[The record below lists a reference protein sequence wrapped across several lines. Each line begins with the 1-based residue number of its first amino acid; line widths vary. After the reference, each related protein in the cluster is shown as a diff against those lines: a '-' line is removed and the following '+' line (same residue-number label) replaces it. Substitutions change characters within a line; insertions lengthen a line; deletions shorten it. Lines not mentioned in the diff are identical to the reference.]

1 MKGIILAGGNGSRLF
16 PSTKVSSKH
25 LLPVYDK
32 PLIYYSLST
41 LILSNIYDICIISTQ
56 ESIFHYKKLLNNLRF
71 LGIKLTFLIQ
81 KKPKGIPDAFNLA
94 KKFIGTDDVC
104 LVLGDNVL
112 YGAGLQDLLLSAK
125 KKCIESKSAFCFTYK
140 VKNPFDY
147 GVLNFNKNNKVTSI
161 EEKPLKPKSDNAI
174 IGLYYF
180 PNSVIK
186 EVKKIKMSLRGEL
199 EIIDLLKIF
208 IKKNKFI
215 FHDLGRGIAWFDT
228 GTAKSL
234 IDASNFVYAI
244 QERQGYKIACIEEIA
259 LKEKLINKND
269 LRSILKL
276 YPSSEYKKYLI
287 ELCH

>member
-1 MKGIILAGGNGSRLF
+1 MKGIVLAGGNGSRLF

-32 PLIYYSLST
+32 PLIYYSLSI
-41 LILSNIYDICIISTQ
+41 LILSNIYDICIISTK
-56 ESIFHYKKLLNNLRF
+56 ENIFHYKKLLNNLKF

-81 KKPKGIPDAFNLA
+81 KKPSGIPDAFKLA
-94 KKFIGTDDVC
+94 KKFIGKDDVC

-112 YGAGLQDLLLSAK
+112 YGAGLQDLLLHAK
-125 KKCIESKSAFCFTYK
+125 KKCIESNSAFCFTYK
-140 VKNPFDY
+140 VKNPSDY
-147 GVLNFNKNNKVTSI
+147 GVLTINKGNKDISI
-161 EEKPLKPKSDNAI
+161 EEKPSKPKSDNAI
-174 IGLYYF
+174 IGLYYL
-180 PNSVIK
+180 PNCVIK

-199 EIIDLLKIF
+199 EIVDLLKIF
-208 IKKNKFI
+208 INKNKFM

-259 LKEKLINKND
+259 LKEKLINKKN
-269 LRSILKL
+269 LKSILKL
-276 YPSSEYKKYLI
+276 YPNCEYKKYLI
-287 ELCH
+287 ELCL